1 MAHLQGGIS
10 LLALALLLRST
21 RLGILH
27 MLFRCCDSTLIRQ
40 PAAPQLH
47 RLRTPGFLNF
57 CLQCA
62 FMLAQLKSVL
72 VTKRKIMAVLAC

>member
-1 MAHLQGGIS
+1 MSHSPGQTAVAHLQGGIS

-27 MLFRCCDSTLIRQ
+27 TLFRCCGSTLIRQ

-57 CLQCA
+57 RLQCV
-62 FMLAQLKSVL
+62 S
-72 VTKRKIMAVLAC
+72 CSHN